1 MPCPADTVRLA
12 AEAPHDAEHAL
23 AEAAA
28 DAACA
33 LASSGAACA
42 AALRE
47 AGAVPAMA
55 ALLGHAS
62 SETRVRALLG
72 LSMLLSERSAAEA
85 LITAPLAL
93 SRIRA
98 MAAAPQC
105 ESDET
110 DGDESAIAGD
120 LLAALSSAPG
130 LSELLVQA

>member
-1 MPCPADTVRLA
+1 MRLV
-12 AEAPHDAEHAL
+12 AEAPDNDAEAAL

-42 AALRE
+42 AALRD

-72 LSMLLSERSAAEA
+72 LSMLLAERSAAEA
-85 LITAPLAL
+85 LIAAPLAL

-98 MAAAPQC
+98 MAAAQQTGG
-105 ESDET
+105 DGV

-120 LLAALSSAPG
+120 LLAALASAPG
-130 LSELLVQA
+130 ISELLVQA

>member
-1 MPCPADTVRLA
+1 M
-12 AEAPHDAEHAL
+12 

-55 ALLGHAS
+55 ALLGHPS

-85 LITAPLAL
+85 LITAPMAL

-98 MAAAPQC
+98 MAAASPAATDG
-105 ESDET
+105 S

-120 LLAALSSAPG
+120 LLAALASAPG
-130 LSELLVQA
+130 LSALLVQA

>member
-1 MPCPADTVRLA
+1 VRLA
-12 AEAPHDAEHAL
+12 AQAPDDAEHAL

-85 LITAPLAL
+85 LIAAPMAL
-93 SRIRA
+93 TRIRA
-98 MAAAPQC
+98 MAAAPPMSG
-105 ESDET
+105 SDGDGDG

-120 LLAALSSAPG
+120 LLAALASAPG
-130 LSELLVQA
+130 LSALLVQA